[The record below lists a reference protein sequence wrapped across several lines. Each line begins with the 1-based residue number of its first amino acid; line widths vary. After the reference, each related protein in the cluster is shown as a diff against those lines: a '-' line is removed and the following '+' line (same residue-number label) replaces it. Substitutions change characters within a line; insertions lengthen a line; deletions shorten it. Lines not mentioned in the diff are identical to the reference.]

1 MPAVSFRARSGR
13 SHAAPR
19 GVRRSGPRPRKD
31 LPGVPRTRMNVL
43 LQSSERFG
51 HMLSRALLTVLRLRG
66 IALSDDERA
75 QILNQNDP
83 SVLERWHERAVVAS
97 SIAEVFQMA
106 H

>member
-1 MPAVSFRARSGR
+1 MVRNTPLATRAQQVISNNVVGDGITPKVVSGNAE
-13 SHAAPR
+13 AA
-19 GVRRSGPRPRKD
+19 
-31 LPGVPRTRMNVL
+31 
-43 LQSSERFG
+43 
-51 HMLSRALLTVLRLRG
+51 RALLTVLRLRG